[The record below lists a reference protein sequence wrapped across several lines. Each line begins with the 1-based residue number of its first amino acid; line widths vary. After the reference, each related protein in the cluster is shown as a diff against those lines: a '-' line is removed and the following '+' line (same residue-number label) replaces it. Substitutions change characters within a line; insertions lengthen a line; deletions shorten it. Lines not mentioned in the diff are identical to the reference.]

1 MDFYRHLKKERIE
14 RKNRKKRIQ
23 FLDFLVK
30 FCVGSDVE
38 IEIKVE
44 VGVEVEVVI

>member
-1 MDFYRHLKKERIE
+1 MPCMVMGNGKESE
-14 RKNRKKRIQ
+14 EKRKKRIQ

-38 IEIKVE
+38 IEKKVE
-44 VGVEVEVVI
+44 VEVEVEVVI